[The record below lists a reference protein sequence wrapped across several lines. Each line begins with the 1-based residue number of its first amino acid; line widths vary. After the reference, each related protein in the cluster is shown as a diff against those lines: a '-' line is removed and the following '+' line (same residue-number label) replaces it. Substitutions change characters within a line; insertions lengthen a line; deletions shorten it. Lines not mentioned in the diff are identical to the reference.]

1 MAEDPGATGLRGLER
16 RHLRILRGLGA
27 MSAGPVAF
35 FHAWW
40 EAESYVSISV
50 FFLNRQPC
58 HRLTPP
64 GMSLSHH
71 HLHLAASMTVQRIH
85 EYIRCGHIYSL
96 NKDLLSTY

>member
-40 EAESYVSISV
+40 EADEAHKTE
-50 FFLNRQPC
+50 P
-58 HRLTPP
+58 
-64 GMSLSHH
+64 SL
-71 HLHLAASMTVQRIH
+71 LERP
-85 EYIRCGHIYSL
+85 RCGHFPL
-96 NKDLLSTY
+96 RRKVQGGPPKRGVM